1 MAEAPNV
8 PGKWGRFCKEP
19 LPDAVIGELADRQH
33 GVVALWQL
41 RALGLSDSAVHK
53 RASAWRLHR
62 VHRGVY
68 AVGRRG
74 LTERGHW
81 MAAVLAC
88 GPDAV
93 LSHRAAAALLG
104 LRPDNRSRI
113 DVSVPRRAARSR
125 AGIEVHVSE
134 TLRARDLTSWD
145 GIPCTSV
152 ARTLLD
158 LGDVVR
164 RRDLERAVEQAEVLR
179 VFDLRA
185 VEDVLA
191 RAGPRR
197 GAGLLRAVI
206 DDSAEQGLTE
216 SELEE
221 AFLELCRGAAL
232 PQPAVNAWIALEDG
246 MVKADFLWRAERLV
260 VETDGHAFHG
270 TREAFERDRR
280 RDQLL
285 TLAGFKIVRFTWRQV
300 TIEPDAVAETIGAL
314 L

>member
-1 MAEAPNV
+1 MAGDPNV

-19 LPDAVIGELADRQH
+19 LPDAVLGELADRQH

-53 RASAWRLHR
+53 RAAARRLHR

-74 LTERGHW
+74 LTERGYW

-113 DVSVPRRAARSR
+113 DITVARRAARGR
-125 AGIEVHVSE
+125 AGIEVHVSQ
-134 TLRARDLTSWD
+134 TLRAKDLTSWD

-158 LGDVVR
+158 LGDVVGR
-164 RRDLERAVEQAEVLR
+164 RAVERAVEQAEVLR
-179 VFDLRA
+179 LFDLQA
-185 VEDVLA
+185 VEEVLA
-191 RAGPRR
+191 RAAGRR
-197 GAGLLRAVI
+197 GDGVLRAAIGTQVTTASPRASSRRPSSS
-206 DDSAEQGLTE
+206 SAEPPPFP
-216 SELEE
+216 S
-221 AFLELCRGAAL
+221 R
-232 PQPAVNAWIALEDG
+232 
-246 MVKADFLWRAERLV
+246 
-260 VETDGHAFHG
+260 
-270 TREAFERDRR
+270 
-280 RDQLL
+280 
-285 TLAGFKIVRFTWRQV
+285 
-300 TIEPDAVAETIGAL
+300 
-314 L
+314 